1 MVCIFLITAIYAEAG
16 ISDKNAKLI
25 QASEKGNFA
34 DVQAVLTDGAD
45 INATEVREDS
55 GVYVRGLTALMMA
68 STNGRT
74 EVVKLLLDKGAEV
87 NLKNNYGITALFM
100 ASANGHTEIVKLL
113 LDKGAE
119 VNVKN
124 TDDGVTALFMASANG
139 HTGIVKLL
147 LDKGADV
154 NVKNTYGI
162 TALFMASAHGHT
174 EVARLLLDKWR

>member
-1 MVCIFLITAIYAEAG
+1 MVCLFLITAIYAEAG

-55 GVYVRGLTALMMA
+55 GVFVRGLTALM
-68 STNGRT
+68 
-74 EVVKLLLDKGAEV
+74 
-87 NLKNNYGITALFM
+87 M

-113 LDKGAE
+113 LGKGAE

-139 HTGIVKLL
+139 HTEIVKLL

-154 NVKNTYGI
+154 NVKNIYGI

-174 EVARLLLDKWR
+174 EVAKLLLDKWR

>member
-34 DVQAVLTDGAD
+34 DVQAMLTDGAD
-45 INATEVREDS
+45 INATEVREDN

-68 STNGRT
+68 S
-74 EVVKLLLDKGAEV
+74 
-87 NLKNNYGITALFM
+87 
-100 ASANGHTEIVKLL
+100 ANGHTE
-113 LDKGAE
+113 
-119 VNVKN
+119 
-124 TDDGVTALFMASANG
+124 
-139 HTGIVKLL
+139 IVKLL

-162 TALFMASAHGHT
+162 TALFMASVHGHT
-174 EVARLLLDKWR
+174 EIVKLLLDKWR